1 MTFRKFRGVRVLA
14 VAATAL
20 MVLGSAVA
28 RAETLA
34 DTLIAAYRNSNL
46 LEQNRAVLRAADEDV
61 AQAVAALRPVV
72 QFVAETGWAATE
84 GRTLD
89 FFNRVTAVDN
99 RGIEDSLNLTAQF
112 IIFDFGRGALGL
124 EIAKESV
131 LATREALVNVEQQV
145 LLSAVSAYVRVRLN
159 IEIVGLRESNMRL
172 ISEQLQAAQD
182 RFDLGEITRTD
193 VAIAEAALAQARSQL
208 IRAQGDLMT
217 AREDFRLAVG
227 RYPGNLAPMPSR
239 PKTAS
244 SLDEARGVAERTH
257 PTIRQ
262 AQRQVS
268 VAELQVALAQAQTRP
283 NLTARAGL
291 GRAVDD
297 EGQLTTRSLSL
308 NLSQTI
314 YSGGN
319 LSSLYRQAMAGR
331 DQARSALL
339 QQVMVVGQAVG
350 ASWADL
356 TAAGAGIESAMLQI
370 EAAQTAFDGVRE
382 EAALGARTTLDV
394 LDAEQQLLEA
404 RVTRVVA
411 EAERDLAIYQLL
423 SSMGL
428 LTVEHLGLGIP
439 TYDPAAYYNA
449 VKGAPLTS
457 PQSKALDR
465 IMKTVG
471 PDAGN

>member
-1 MTFRKFRGVRVLA
+1 VL
-14 VAATAL
+14 
-20 MVLGSAVA
+20 
-28 RAETLA
+28 
-34 DTLIAAYRNSNL
+34 
-46 LEQNRAVLRAADEDV
+46 
-61 AQAVAALRPVV
+61 
-72 QFVAETGWAATE
+72 QFVAQRGWSSTE
-84 GRTLD
+84 GTGPVRTNVLGQT
-89 FFNRVTAVDN
+89 VIGPVDTSTL
-99 RGIEDSLNLTAQF
+99 EDSLRLTAQF
-112 IIFDFGRGALGL
+112 TIFDFGRGALGV

-131 LATREALVNVEQQV
+131 LATREFLVNVEQQV
-145 LLSAVSAYVRVRLN
+145 LLEAVSAYVRVRLN
-159 IEIVGLRESNMRL
+159 LEIVGLRESNMRL
-172 ISEQLQAAQD
+172 IGEQLQAAQD

-227 RYPGNLAPMPSR
+227 RYPGNLAPMPAR
-239 PKTAS
+239 PRVAG

-262 AQRQVS
+262 AQRQVT
-268 VAELQVALAQAQTRP
+268 VAALQVELAKAQTRP
-283 NLTARAGL
+283 NLTAQADI
-291 GRAVDD
+291 GRALDD
-297 EGQLTTRSLSL
+297 TSSLTTKALSL

-314 YSGGN
+314 YAGGS
-319 LSSLYRQAMAGR
+319 LSSLYRQALAGNE
-331 DQARSALL
+331 QARSGLL

-350 ASWADL
+350 ASWANL
-356 TAAGAGIESAMLQI
+356 TAAGAQIESAVVQI

-382 EAALGARTTLDV
+382 EASLGARTTLDV

-411 EAERDLAIYQLL
+411 EAERDLAVYQLL

-449 VKGAPLTS
+449 VKGAPLSS

-465 IMKTVG
+465 IMKTVA
-471 PDAGN
+471 PDGN